1 MNNQGQNVNIREL
14 VLNVLIEVLEK
25 NQYSSQVIHNTL
37 RTYQYLDKKDRSF
50 FQRLSEGSIERM
62 IELDYIIN
70 TYSKVKVNKMK
81 PVIRNILRMA
91 VYQIQYMEQ
100 VPESAACNEAVK
112 LAVKKGFHSL
122 KAFVNAVLRNII
134 RGKNTF
140 VYPSIEENPNEYF
153 SVRYSMPIW
162 LVEKW
167 RNEFSDLVIEKML
180 SSFYREGN
188 TTIRCN
194 QNKISTKEMKQR
206 LLEQNIVVKEG
217 EYIPYALHIEQ
228 YNYLEKISGFLEGY
242 FQVQDESSMLVA
254 EVAGVKKN
262 DYIIDVCS
270 APGGKSTHLA
280 EKLEGT
286 GIVIARDLSE
296 YKIHLIEENKK
307 RLGIENLKVEL
318 QDALELVKEDIE
330 KADLVIADLPCSGL
344 GIIGKKT
351 DIKYKITQE
360 SISNLI
366 QLQREILSIIWQ
378 YVKSGGTLIYSTCT
392 INPKENIENIR
403 WFMEQFPFTLES
415 LEPFLPEK
423 VVDLVSQKHTISEG
437 YLQILPGMDK
447 MDGFFVARLRR
458 K

>member
-140 VYPSIEENPNEYF
+140 VYPSIEENPNKYF

>member
-286 GIVIARDLSE
+286 GIVIARDISE

-392 INPKENIENIR
+392 INPKENIENIK

>member
-360 SISNLI
+360 SISSLI

-392 INPKENIENIR
+392 INPKENIENIK
-403 WFMEQFPFTLES
+403 WFMERFPFTLES